1 MMRAGF
7 IPTSIPDARMA
18 AITVDDAY
26 AHCLRVAKQSRSSF
40 LPAMRLLPQEKRRS
54 LLAVYAF
61 SRACDDVADEEGLS
75 PEERLRR
82 FADLRQLLHDAY
94 SARAESPVG
103 VALADTVRRYNIPK
117 EHFAQLILGCE
128 GDGTVTRYATFSDL
142 RTYCYRVAST
152 VGLIGLEIFGYEDPV
167 ARELGEDLGIGM
179 QLVNILRDV
188 KEDAARGR
196 IYLPQQEL
204 REHGVPEEDVLRGR
218 MSDAFRR
225 VLALQADR
233 AREFLDRGGRV
244 VPLVVEDA
252 RRCPALLRASYRTL
266 LDRIGEAGYDVYRR
280 RIRLGMPAKLRLL
293 FKAWTG
299 RL

>member
-1 MMRAGF
+1 MTRVTA
-7 IPTSIPDARMA
+7 DE
-18 AITVDDAY
+18 AY
-26 AHCLRVAKQSRSSF
+26 AHCLRVAKRSRSSF
-40 LPAMRLLPQEKRRS
+40 LPAMRLLAPEKRRA

-61 SRACDDVADEEGLS
+61 SRACDDIADEPGLAAGD
-75 PEERLRR
+75 RLRR

-94 SARAESPVG
+94 AGRTETPLG
-103 VALADTVRRYNIPK
+103 VALADSVRRFIIPK
-117 EHFAQLILGCE
+117 EHFAQLIVGCE
-128 GDGTVTRYATFSDL
+128 SDGTVTRYATFSEL

-196 IYLPQQEL
+196 IYLPQQDL
-204 REHGVPEEDVLRGR
+204 REYGVAEEEILRGS
-218 MSDAFRR
+218 MTDAIRR
-225 VLALQADR
+225 LLAMQAAR
-233 AREFLDRGGRV
+233 AREFLDRGGKV

-252 RRCPALLRASYRTL
+252 RRCLALLRASYVAL
-266 LDRIGEAGYDVYRR
+266 LDRIEHAGYDVFRR
-280 RIRLGMPAKLRLL
+280 RIRLGMGEKLSLL

-299 RL
+299 RLTSAL

>member
-1 MMRAGF
+1 MVPM
-7 IPTSIPDARMA
+7 TSV
-18 AITVDDAY
+18 TVDEAY
-26 AHCLRVAKQSRSSF
+26 AYCLRVAKRSRSSF
-40 LPAMRLLPQEKRRS
+40 LPAMRLLPHEKRRA

-61 SRACDDVADEEGLS
+61 SRACDDVADEAGLE
-75 PEERLRR
+75 PGERPRR

-94 SARAESPVG
+94 AGRTESSLG
-103 VALADTVRRYNIPK
+103 VALADAVRRHGIPK

-128 GDGTVTRYATFSDL
+128 SDGAVSRYESFSDL

-196 IYLPQQEL
+196 IYLPLQEL
-204 REHGVPEEDVLRGR
+204 REHGVAEEEVLKGK
-218 MSDAFRR
+218 MTDAFRR
-225 VLALQADR
+225 FLAMHAAR

-252 RRCPALLRASYRTL
+252 RRCPALLRASYSAL
-266 LDRIGEAGYDVYRR
+266 LDRIGQAGFDVFRR
-280 RIRLGMPAKLRLL
+280 RIRLGTGEKLGLL

-299 RL
+299 RLTGSL